1 MNGYVERLRRDER
14 GFTLIELLIVIVIL
28 GILAGI
34 VLFAV
39 GGVTDRGN
47 VAACK
52 NDFKTIQTAV
62 EAYRA
67 QKKDYPPDL
76 VPTLTNPAGG
86 TQFLVWDPA
95 FTGTNSATDKG
106 TGGNV
111 WNPGNE
117 YTITY
122 YPSTGAVVAT
132 GACSIGTPPASPAP

>member
-39 GGVTDRGN
+39 GGVTDRGA

-67 QKKDYPPDL
+67 KKGEPPPDL
-76 VPTLTNPAGG
+76 VPSLTDPNGD
-86 TQFLVWDPA
+86 TQFLVWDKA
-95 FTGTNSATDKG
+95 FTNTVSAENAG
-106 TGGNV
+106 AGGNV
-111 WNPGNE
+111 WDPGNG
-117 YTITY
+117 YKITY
-122 YPSTGAVVAT
+122 YPTTGDVVAT
-132 GACSIGTPPASPAP
+132 GACEIGTPPAP